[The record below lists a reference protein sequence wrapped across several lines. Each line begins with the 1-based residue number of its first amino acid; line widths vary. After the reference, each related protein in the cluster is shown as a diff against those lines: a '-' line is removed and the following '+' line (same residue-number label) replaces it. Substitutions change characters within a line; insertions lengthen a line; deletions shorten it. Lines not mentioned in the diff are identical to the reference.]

1 MYGQIILQ
9 KRTFCSTRMSIKEI
23 SDVAFGQHRFLLF
36 AEVTKAVKNVN
47 PNSPIAFFA
56 SIGCFFSLC
65 PTCRCHEA
73 EQNDYYAFSVHKIT
87 GNK

>member
-36 AEVTKAVKNVN
+36 AEVTKAVENVN
-47 PNSPIAFFA
+47 AN
-56 SIGCFFSLC
+56 GEGRRKC
-65 PTCRCHEA
+65 PCAGARL
-73 EQNDYYAFSVHKIT
+73 EQRREIFRIVY
-87 GNK
+87 GR